1 MNKASMI
8 QDICTKIGCGYLE
21 TMYRMTTQQVTWLWM
36 NIYKFEHNTRKEV
49 IEFAKKSFNDDQF
62 PENTD
67 RDSGFGRY
75 RGFRDDSLEIIERAR
90 ENSPEIMSNRKV
102 LNKFWFGS
110 IISK

>member
-49 IEFAKKSFNDDQF
+49 IEFAKKSFNDDQYYEGHTVKKELDEVLSTYSTDKLKEG
-62 PENTD
+62 ENGD
-67 RDSGFGRY
+67 KKDLA
-75 RGFRDDSLEIIERAR
+75 D
-90 ENSPEIMSNRKV
+90 
-102 LNKFWFGS
+102 
-110 IISK
+110 